1 MILSGHGWPDADEYS
16 TAESD
21 VEICDQ
27 LEIVQ
32 NRNIEVDAVKEKT
45 ATVQD
50 LLFAIK
56 NADLADALPR
66 AMNLIQ
72 LALVTPLT
80 SVHCEGVF
88 SRMKHLISTARSWML
103 QQRKEALV
111 FLQAEH
117 KLLRYLAE
125 QPSFKE
131 NAIERFESHNHHLDD
146 FQKNGYSI

>member
-1 MILSGHGWPDADEYS
+1 MILSGHGWPEADEYS

-32 NRNIEVDAVKEKT
+32 KSNIEVDAIKEKT

-50 LLFAIK
+50 LLFVIK
-56 NADLADALPR
+56 NADLADSLPQ

-80 SVHCEGVF
+80 SVHCERVF
-88 SRMKHLISTARSWML
+88 SRMKHAISTARSCSSSC
-103 QQRKEALV
+103 
-111 FLQAEH
+111 
-117 KLLRYLAE
+117 KLIIN
-125 QPSFKE
+125 FC
-131 NAIERFESHNHHLDD
+131 
-146 FQKNGYSI
+146 GV